1 MVDVNKTLQERGT
14 RYGKYEGAAA
24 ASQGLKAVMR
34 GTANWAHLSS
44 DKKEALE
51 MITHK
56 IARILNG
63 DPDYRDSWLDII
75 GYATLVEQSLK
86 SEKFNPPVQ
95 LTIDLDDP
103 NVSVIPSAA

>member
-1 MVDVNKTLQERGT
+1 MVDINKTLQERGK

-34 GTANWAHLSS
+34 GTANWEHLSPN
-44 DKKEALE
+44 KKESLE
-51 MITHK
+51 MITYK

-63 DPDYRDSWLDII
+63 DPDYRDSWLDIV
-75 GYATLVEQSLK
+75 GYATLVEQSLM
-86 SEKFNPPVQ
+86 SPTFNPPVQ

-103 NVSVIPSAA
+103 NVSVVQSAA